1 MSQDGIRR
9 MALVGGEMR
18 SFIEQIHY
26 VSPCFGAYVVAVLA
40 IAEAPLHAVGVTER
54 VYELRPALGGE

>member
-1 MSQDGIRR
+1 